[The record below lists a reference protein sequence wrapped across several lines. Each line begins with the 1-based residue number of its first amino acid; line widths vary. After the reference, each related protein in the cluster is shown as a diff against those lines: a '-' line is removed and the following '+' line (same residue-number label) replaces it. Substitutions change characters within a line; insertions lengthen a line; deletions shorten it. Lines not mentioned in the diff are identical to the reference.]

1 MGIITDIA
9 GDKKKKKPFKHL
21 KSAGTRWKTL
31 EQPPTTTKTTFNGQT
46 SRVNELKLLETTMRA
61 LTEAIDHCTI
71 GNP

>member
-1 MGIITDIA
+1 MMGIITDIA

-46 SRVNELKLLETTMRA
+46 LSTITEMIVDLE
-61 LTEAIDHCTI
+61 I
-71 GNP
+71 GDDLEVVVDLEIG